1 MRQLPIHD
9 VTVQEDNGVRRV
21 EIFSGLTEEQQDLV
35 ATMARPRLFSDG
47 ELIHSAGEQT
57 GTMLVVHTGKVKVS
71 RLLPSGRKQLLR
83 VVKPGDTLGEYAL
96 LTGSTQPEEAEA
108 IDDVRLCVFVHE
120 DLKDLIERYPAIA
133 QRMLRTLGER
143 LAHTEHRL
151 TLNTQSVEVRIADY
165 LLQQP
170 LVRPSDG
177 SVGVMQVKLPLDK
190 KDVASLLGTT
200 PESFSRALGR
210 LRAKGLVSID
220 DEIVALLDPAG
231 LEQLVS
237 GEV

>member
-9 VTVQEDNGVRRV
+9 VTVQEDNCVRRV
-21 EIFSGLTEEQQDLV
+21 EIFSGLTEKQQDLV

-57 GTMLVVHTGKVKVS
+57 GTMFVVHTGKVKVS

-108 IDDVRLCVFVHE
+108 IDDVRLCVFFHE
-120 DLKDLIERYPAIA
+120 DLKNLIERYPAIA
-133 QRMLRTLGER
+133 HRMLRTLGQR
-143 LAHTEHRL
+143 LSHTEHRL
-151 TLNTQSVEVRIADY
+151 TLNTQSVDVRIADY

-170 LVRPSDG
+170 LIRDVDATTTMRVR
-177 SVGVMQVKLPLDK
+177 LPLNK
-190 KDVASLLGTT
+190 KDIASMLGTT

-210 LRAKGLVSID
+210 LRTKGLIDID
-220 DEIVALLDPAG
+220 DHVVTLRDPDG
-231 LEQLVS
+231 LEELVS
-237 GEV
+237 GSD